1 MKDYSKFING
11 FITNYEIKDNEIL
24 IHTPLT
30 KKNEPIRRPYTKENI
45 KKYEARIENQ
55 YNMIIENQE
64 EIIKFNN
71 KRMSKYLAVWGIIS
85 SILTTSSFI
94 LLGATLIPRLI
105 FAFCLA
111 SVFTGS
117 CIIEIKENNFRNEL
131 KQYVKYMKNR
141 QNIEELAKKDENV
154 TAYLNQESLSLIE
167 ENEKLKQEGII
178 DSVYNI
184 DLMDKM
190 ELKELRKLLLS
201 YHISESIEIEQQ
213 FRIPEEISKC
223 KTKKLSKEEPLQ

>member
-30 KKNEPIRRPYTKENI
+30 KKNEPIRRPYTKENLQ
-45 KKYEARIENQ
+45 KYEARLEKQ
-55 YNMIIENQE
+55 YNIIIENQE

-71 KRMSKYLAVWGIIS
+71 KRKSKYLTTWIIIS
-85 SILTTSSFI
+85 SIITTASFI

-105 FAFCLA
+105 FGFSLA
-111 SVFTGS
+111 SIFTAN
-117 CIIEIKENNFRNEL
+117 CIKEMKENNFRNEL

-154 TAYLNQESLSLIE
+154 TAYLNQETLSLIE
-167 ENEKLKQEGII
+167 ENEKLKQKGTI
-178 DSVYNI
+178 DSTYNI
-184 DLMDKM
+184 DLMDKIS
-190 ELKELRKLLLS
+190 LKELKKLLLR
-201 YHISESIEIEQQ
+201 YHISESIETEQQ
-213 FRIPEEISKC
+213 FRIPEQTTKC
-223 KTKKLSKEEPLQ
+223 KTRKLTKEEPLQ